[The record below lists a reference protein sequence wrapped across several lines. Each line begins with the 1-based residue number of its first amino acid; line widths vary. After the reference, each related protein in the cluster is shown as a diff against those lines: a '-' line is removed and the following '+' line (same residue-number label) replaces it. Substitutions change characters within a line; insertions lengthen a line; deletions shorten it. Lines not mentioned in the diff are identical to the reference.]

1 MLVGDMLPILK
12 KSQSRSKLNRGGLN
26 SKFKREG
33 RNENLKVIKLNK
45 NKKPKRASVPVE
57 DKSTIE
63 TRRLSSQRSVL
74 RSTGLSAATTTNVNT
89 PHPPWLNP
97 KGFSPHVQN
106 EDIRPAIEDKQM

>member
-74 RSTGLSAATTTNVNT
+74 RSTG
-89 PHPPWLNP
+89 
-97 KGFSPHVQN
+97 
-106 EDIRPAIEDKQM
+106 